1 MWHTGISVATGVLVS
16 FIQITVGGPLHIVAS
31 FPGGRTIPG
40 TEAQVETCSPYMLTA
55 NPSADANQPHAGS
68 SRVGGTPS
76 LTPAQR
82 QVLNELL
89 AIGDPRPTGPAGL
102 AEELSRYLADATRP
116 VLAKWTERSL
126 WLGKSLIGTA
136 LRCEGQLAADA
147 ALPRDRRLPV
157 PTAIGVVVHR
167 AIQLTH
173 THPGR
178 TCDEYIR
185 AAIQGSRTE
194 DSFEQFWLAAEDHV
208 QSDLIVSAT
217 SRLVAYIDS
226 MPPLDKSWTPRFE
239 EPISAKIGSLV
250 LAARPDLVLGRPRPD
265 GRQTLF
271 MCDMKSTDIRET
283 HFDEA
288 MFYALVATLRYGCL
302 PYRSCVLSL
311 TTMEWT
317 DPDVTAERMWAAAG
331 RVVDAAT
338 RVVDVMTET
347 RGAEL
352 LPGRHC
358 TWCAAKPSC
367 PAQEAWARAGSPNDP
382 VPYAIAA
389 APVTVPSVA
398 PVELVSA
405 PAARGGDDHDPYAI

>member
-1 MWHTGISVATGVLVS
+1 MDNRSSYLLDGTAPSHVAPAQAGATR
-16 FIQITVGGPLHIVAS
+16 TAGPPA
-31 FPGGRTIPG
+31 
-40 TEAQVETCSPYMLTA
+40 
-55 NPSADANQPHAGS
+55 
-68 SRVGGTPS
+68 

-82 QVLNELL
+82 RVMEDLL
-89 AIGDPRPTGPAGL
+89 AIGSSRPTAPMSL
-102 AEELSRYLADATRP
+102 ADDLSRFLADATRP

-126 WLGKSLIGTA
+126 WLGKSMIGTA

-147 ALPRDRRLPV
+147 ALPRDKRLPMA
-157 PTAIGVVVHR
+157 TAIGVVVHR

-178 TCDEYIR
+178 SCDEYVR
-185 AAIQGSRTE
+185 AAIQGSRSE
-194 DSFEQFWLAAEDHV
+194 DSFEQFWTAAEEHT

-217 SRLVAYIDS
+217 SRLVSYLDS
-226 MPPLDKSWTPRFE
+226 VPPLDRSWTPRFE
-239 EPISAKIGSLV
+239 EPISAKIGTLV

-265 GRQTLF
+265 GRQTMLLW
-271 MCDMKSTDIRET
+271 DLKSTDLRDT

-288 MFYALVATLRYGCL
+288 MFYALCATLRYGCP
-302 PYRSCVLSL
+302 PYRSTVLSL

-317 DPDVTAERMWAAAG
+317 DPDVTPDRLWRAAE

-338 RVVDVMTET
+338 RVVEVLCES

-358 TWCAAKPSC
+358 TWCPAKASC
-367 PAQEAWARAGSPNDP
+367 PAHEAWLRAGSPNDP

-389 APVTVPSVA
+389 APVTVPSQAPSELVTA
-398 PVELVSA
+398 PVS
-405 PAARGGDDHDPYAI
+405 RGQVDADDPYAL